1 MHDTLTAKAVRDLR
15 PRDGGRDLLVFDNEL
30 PGFGVRVH
38 PSGVKSYFWNSR
50 QGRLS
55 LGDVR
60 NMRLEQARDLA
71 REYKAM
77 ARRGIN
83 VRRHLRDER
92 EANEAGERRSQLTLH
107 SAFKEYARIREGG
120 IGGVKQWTKASSKA
134 YGAAWKWIDQE
145 FGLVHPA
152 DITPPEWVA
161 MLAEHRE
168 KHPAMAKTMRALM
181 QGLYAWLSTQ
191 SRHAPD
197 VTSNPLREIPGYALP
212 ARYSYFKPA
221 DLARLYRAAES
232 ASDVFETV
240 AIRLLIL
247 TARRRSEIEELRWD
261 EIDFAERV
269 ITIPKERTKTGR
281 EDAFPMTERMVALL
295 EAVPRQN
302 GPYVFSR
309 NGGHRAIKLNLKRT
323 RALLG
328 EVPDHTGEDWRFHD
342 FRRSLGTAIDNADGA
357 HNEKEIMLSHSLG
370 ALDKTYSRSHRL
382 GIKRKWLEWWD
393 AQICGDADAQR

>member
-1 MHDTLTAKAVRDLR
+1 MHATLTAKAVRDLR
-15 PRDGGRDLLVFDNEL
+15 PRDEGRDLLVFDNEL

-83 VRRHLRDER
+83 VRRHLREEK
-92 EANEAGERRSQLTLH
+92 EANEAGERRSQLTLQ
-107 SAFKEYARIREGG
+107 SAFEEYARIREGG
-120 IGGVKQWTKASSKA
+120 IGGVKPWTKASSKA

-145 FGLVHPA
+145 FGSVHPA

-161 MLAEHRE
+161 MISEHRE
-168 KHPAMAKTMRALM
+168 EHPAMAKTMLALM
-181 QGLYAWLSTQ
+181 KGLYAWLSTQ
-191 SRHAPD
+191 SRHAQD
-197 VTSNPLREIPGYALP
+197 VTGNPVRDISIAALP
-212 ARYSYFKPA
+212 ARQSYFTPA
-221 DLARLYRAAES
+221 DLTRLYRAAES

-240 AIRLLIL
+240 AIRLLVL
-247 TARRRSEIEELRWD
+247 TARRRSEIEELRWG

-281 EDAFPMTERMVALL
+281 EDAFPMTAQMVSLL

-309 NGGHRAIKLNLKRT
+309 NGGHRAVKLNLKRA
-323 RALLG
+323 RAL
-328 EVPDHTGEDWRFHD
+328 V
-342 FRRSLGTAIDNADGA
+342 
-357 HNEKEIMLSHSLG
+357 
-370 ALDKTYSRSHRL
+370 
-382 GIKRKWLEWWD
+382 
-393 AQICGDADAQR
+393 

>member
-1 MHDTLTAKAVRDLR
+1 MRALLTAKLIRDLS
-15 PRDGGRDLLVFDNEL
+15 PKAGDLYVSDLEL

-38 PSGVKSYFWNSR
+38 PSGNKSFFWNSR

-83 VRRHLRDER
+83 VRRHLRAER
-92 EANEAGERRSQLTLH
+92 EANEALERRSQLTLQ
-107 SAFKEYARIREGG
+107 SAFDEYARLREGG
-120 IGGVKQWTKASSKA
+120 IPGVKPWTKASSKA
-134 YGAAWKWIDQE
+134 YSAAWKWIEQE
-145 FGLVHPA
+145 FGSAHPA

-168 KHPAMAKTMRALM
+168 EHPAMAKTMLALM
-181 QGLYAWLSTQ
+181 KGLYAWLSTQ
-191 SRHAPD
+191 SRHAQD
-197 VTSNPLREIPGYALP
+197 VISNPVRDISIAALP
-212 ARYSYFKPA
+212 ARQSYFTPA
-221 DLARLYRAAES
+221 DLARLYMAVEGV
-232 ASDVFETV
+232 SDVFEAV

-261 EIDFAERV
+261 EIDLGERV

-281 EDAFPMTERMVALL
+281 EDAFPMTARMVSLL
-295 EAVPRQN
+295 EAVPRHN

-309 NGGHRAIKLNLKRT
+309 NGGHRAIKLNLKRA

-328 EVPDHTGEDWRFHD
+328 AVPDHTGEDWRFHD
-342 FRRSLGTAIDNADGA
+342 FRRSLGMAIDNADGA

-370 ALDKTYSRSHRL
+370 ALDRTYSRSSRL

-393 AQICGDADAQR
+393 AQVCGECAI